1 MTLGL
6 VAACLMLAAHPLFTY
21 PITLALFRP
30 RNRPVAPMEAEGGR
44 PSLAI
49 CMCAYNEADVI
60 AAKVERLIEMAEAY
74 GPATIH
80 VYADCPADDTAII
93 LSRYADRIDLVIGTE
108 RAGKT
113 FGMNRLVARS
123 DSEYL
128 MFTDAN
134 VESDVDAAI
143 ELARPLSDPTVGCT
157 TARLVYS
164 NRGESPTSALGAIY
178 WAMEE
183 RIKQLESRTTGLIGC
198 DGAMFLMRRSLHRAP
213 PPHLID
219 DLFLSLNILIER
231 SRIVSVPHVKVF
243 ERSATGAVE
252 EKRRKQR
259 IACQAINVH
268 RAMWPR
274 LRRMP
279 ALSLYAYISHRPM
292 KWLMPFFL
300 GAAAM
305 FCLLLVALTLGPVIA
320 ALLAIASAAV
330 IWIGERFRVR
340 PFSLV
345 SSAVLSL
352 AGVAVGVCESVF
364 LNKTY
369 TTWDPALSVRLV
381 DTDDYTPPSGPH
393 GGPTQPPHTPLTM
406 LAKPVPGNGPRV
418 DGGRASFDR

>member
-1 MTLGL
+1 
-6 VAACLMLAAHPLFTY
+6 MLAAHPLFTY

-30 RNRPVAPMEAEGGR
+30 RHAPVALIEAEGAR

-49 CMCAYNEADVI
+49 CMCAYNEEDVI

-80 VYADCPADDTAII
+80 VYADCPADNTASI

-143 ELARPLSDPTVGCT
+143 ELARPLADPTIGCT

-198 DGAMFLMRRSLHRAP
+198 DGAMFMMRRSLHRPP

-268 RAMWPR
+268 SAMWPR

-300 GAAAM
+300 AGAALS
-305 FCLLLVALTLGPVIA
+305 CLLLVALTLGPVVA
-320 ALLAIASAAV
+320 ALVAAASALV
-330 IWIGERFRVR
+330 IYVGERFRLK
-340 PFSLV
+340 PFSLL

-352 AGVAVGVCESVF
+352 AGVGVGVYESVV
-364 LNKTY
+364 LKKTY

-381 DTDDYTPPSGPH
+381 DTDDFTPAPSRSETPP
-393 GGPTQPPHTPLTM
+393 PPSDHTPLAM
-406 LAKPVPGNGPRV
+406 MAPPPHS
-418 DGGRASFDR
+418 GGRAGSGASFDL